1 MLKGGKMGR
10 EKRVSSIDVA
20 REAGV
25 SQATVSYVLN
35 NVKGVK
41 IKKETREAVIA
52 AAKKLNYHPNLI
64 ARSMRLKK
72 SMSIGIVSDK
82 NVSNFMFMKTL
93 EGIKDALLPRN
104 YSIMMCFDKSHEIE
118 DSEYIKYYSSNRIDG
133 IIFAYANITDEQC
146 AFLVENNIPFVI
158 IHNNIKIDTN
168 NIVRTDMVNAIIE
181 GVKHFQSKGIDRIA
195 YFGGG
200 IGNLNDR
207 RYNGYITAM
216 ERCGIPVEDN
226 ILLNTAGAEDDIE
239 KCFESYFKGNK
250 NIPGA
255 AFCETTGIGFRFLR
269 YAAKNGIKIPEDIA
283 IIAIGVSMFS
293 SMSYPSLSTI
303 ESPVYDMGYTGCE
316 MLFDIM
322 DGKVSNN
329 VVVLEWK
336 FTPRG
341 SS

>member
-104 YSIMMCFDKSHEIE
+104 YSIMMCFDKSHERE
-118 DSEYIKYYSSNRIDG
+118 DS
-133 IIFAYANITDEQC
+133 
-146 AFLVENNIPFVI
+146 
-158 IHNNIKIDTN
+158 
-168 NIVRTDMVNAIIE
+168 
-181 GVKHFQSKGIDRIA
+181 
-195 YFGGG
+195 
-200 IGNLNDR
+200 
-207 RYNGYITAM
+207 
-216 ERCGIPVEDN
+216 
-226 ILLNTAGAEDDIE
+226 
-239 KCFESYFKGNK
+239 
-250 NIPGA
+250 
-255 AFCETTGIGFRFLR
+255 
-269 YAAKNGIKIPEDIA
+269 
-283 IIAIGVSMFS
+283 
-293 SMSYPSLSTI
+293 
-303 ESPVYDMGYTGCE
+303 
-316 MLFDIM
+316 
-322 DGKVSNN
+322 
-329 VVVLEWK
+329 
-336 FTPRG
+336 
-341 SS
+341 